1 MAIPPESSDH
11 GHSTSRPSDSGEP
24 ARTAAMF
31 SSDRLSSLRGV
42 ISVLLDIGRL
52 IDRAFALWHH
62 YGVPMLRHS

>member
-1 MAIPPESSDH
+1 
-11 GHSTSRPSDSGEP
+11 
-24 ARTAAMF
+24 MF